1 MPHGALL
8 LPEGPGVDG
17 AAGAGVVAEGVLAA
31 VRLKQE
37 EGIVDM
43 DITEMPTEFLYD

>member
-1 MPHGALL
+1 MAHGALL

-17 AAGAGVVAEGVLAA
+17 AARAGVVAEGVLAA

-37 EGIVDM
+37 EGFSGHHWNDK
-43 DITEMPTEFLYD
+43 LK

>member
-1 MPHGALL
+1 MAHGALL

-17 AAGAGVVAEGVLAA
+17 AARAGVVAEGVLAA

-37 EGIVDM
+37 EGLVDIIGM
-43 DITEMPTEFLYD
+43 TN

>member
-1 MPHGALL
+1 MPHRALL

-17 AAGAGVVAEGVLAA
+17 AARAGVVVEGVLAT

-37 EGIVDM
+37 EGVSGYHWNDK
-43 DITEMPTEFLYD
+43 LNYL